1 MILFLI
7 ILAAFFQ
14 DNSIKI
20 SDPWVR
26 PAFENSNSAIYFQI
40 ENNSGKSDFLTGVE
54 SEIAQLTEIHET
66 FSEGDKLM
74 MRKIESV
81 EIKANS
87 KFDFKPRAHHIML
100 IKLKKDLKIGD
111 KVEITLIFKNA
122 GNKNVVAVV
131 KEKNSKKK

>member
-87 KFDFKPRAHHIML
+87 KFEFKPRAHHIML

-111 KVEITLIFKNA
+111 KVEFTLIFKNA

>member
-7 ILAAFFQ
+7 ILTTFFQ

-20 SDPWVR
+20 SDSWVR

-111 KVEITLIFKNA
+111 KVEFTLIFKNA
-122 GNKNVVAVV
+122 GKKNVVAIV
-131 KEKNSKKK
+131 KEQNSKKK

>member
-87 KFDFKPRAHHIML
+87 KFEFKPRAHHIML

-111 KVEITLIFKNA
+111 KVEFTLIFKNA
-122 GNKNVVAVV
+122 GNKNVVAVI